1 MIHITDAIIIEE
13 REVEESFVRAVGPGG
28 QNVNK
33 VATAVQLRFDV
44 RRSPSLPED
53 VRARLVK
60 LAGRKLT
67 QEGVLVI
74 TAQRYRT
81 RTATARTRWSGWSRS
96 SVGLPR
102 GQRRGDPPSQPRAP
116 GGGAWRPRAAA
127 LASRSCGRLRPPS
140 SRARGPPRSLA
151 SQGIPA
157 LRPQYPERRDQ
168 TPACTLLR
176 STVA

>member
-1 MIHITDAIIIEE
+1 MIQMTDAIAIEDH
-13 REVEESFVRAVGPGG
+13 EVEESFVRAAGPGG

-81 RTATARTRWSGWSRS
+81 QDRNRQDALERMVHRTFPARTPTTRIRTHPGAGTSGGKS
-96 SVGLPR
+96 GM
-102 GQRRGDPPSQPRAP
+102 PP
-116 GGGAWRPRAAA
+116 
-127 LASRSCGRLRPPS
+127 CGRLS
-140 SRARGPPRSLA
+140 CAN
-151 SQGIPA
+151 I
-157 LRPQYPERRDQ
+157 
-168 TPACTLLR
+168 TLIFGWQRVLIILL
-176 STVA
+176 